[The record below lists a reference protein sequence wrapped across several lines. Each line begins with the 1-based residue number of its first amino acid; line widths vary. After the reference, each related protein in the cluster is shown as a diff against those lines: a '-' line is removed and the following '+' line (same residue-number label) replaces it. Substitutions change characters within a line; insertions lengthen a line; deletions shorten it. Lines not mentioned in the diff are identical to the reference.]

1 LYTISVLKIKA
12 SLFLIFSIPKMRGK
26 ELTDKQRERIIG
38 AHLAGVNGLKIS
50 SDFNISST
58 TVYDTINRYKK
69 SGSPHPKKRSG
80 RPKMI
85 SVRGK
90 RFLQRIVL
98 KDRFLP
104 LEKITNQLNQDLNTT
119 YHPNTVRKY
128 LHNLGLK
135 GHATR
140 NKPLLTNRQRIS
152 RLKWCQIK
160 RSWCEEWKQIV
171 WSDESRFTLFKSDG
185 RVKVWR
191 RVGEAYNK
199 NCIKPTVKF
208 GGGSVMFWG
217 CFSWHGVGPLV
228 VVEENMDSDV
238 YVNVLANNLIPWVR
252 NNPNII
258 FQQDRAPCHMSSYTT
273 WWMTTHGIPLLDWVS
288 QSPDINPIEHLW
300 DHLDRQIRKRKPLP
314 KTKQELIGVVQ
325 EEWANINIE
334 ILHRLI
340 LSVPKRIK
348 DIIKAKGGHIKY

>member
-1 LYTISVLKIKA
+1 
-12 SLFLIFSIPKMRGK
+12 M
-26 ELTDKQRERIIG
+26 
-38 AHLAGVNGLKIS
+38 
-50 SDFNISST
+50 
-58 TVYDTINRYKK
+58 
-69 SGSPHPKKRSG
+69 
-80 RPKMI
+80 
-85 SVRGK
+85 
-90 RFLQRIVL
+90 
-98 KDRFLP
+98 
-104 LEKITNQLNQDLNTT
+104 
-119 YHPNTVRKY
+119 
-128 LHNLGLK
+128 
-135 GHATR
+135 
-140 NKPLLTNRQRIS
+140 
-152 RLKWCQIK
+152 
-160 RSWCEEWKQIV
+160 
-171 WSDESRFTLFKSDG
+171 
-185 RVKVWR
+185 WR

-273 WWMTTHGIPLLDWVS
+273 WWMSTHGILLLDWVS
-288 QSPDINPIEHLW
+288 QSPDINPIEHIW